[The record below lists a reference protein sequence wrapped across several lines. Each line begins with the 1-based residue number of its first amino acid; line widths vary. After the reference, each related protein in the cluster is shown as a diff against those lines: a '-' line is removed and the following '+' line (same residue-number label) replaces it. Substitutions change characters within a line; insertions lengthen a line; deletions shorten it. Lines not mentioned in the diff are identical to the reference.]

1 MVASIQ
7 KATVIDIEINRRD
20 SNLRFFVFV
29 LTPTVFSTYG
39 VAQTA
44 PGSKLTV
51 GKKGMKETLSTKMD
65 Q

>member
-7 KATVIDIEINRRD
+7 KATVIDIEINRRV
-20 SNLRFFVFV
+20 SNLRFFVF
-29 LTPTVFSTYG
+29 LPTPTGFSTYG

-44 PGSKLTV
+44 LGSKSIV
-51 GKKGMKETLSTKMD
+51 GKKGMKETPSTKMD